1 MQKNN
6 IPNPFWAL
14 RTDKSTGSE
23 DIYTHSNTIYVREN
37 RLITAVRNIYL
48 SFNKLLFELK

>member
-6 IPNPFWAL
+6 IPKPFWAL

-37 RLITAVRNIYL
+37 WIITAVRNIYL
-48 SFNKLLFELK
+48 SFNKLLSKLR

>member
-6 IPNPFWAL
+6 IPKPFWAL

-23 DIYTHSNTIYVREN
+23 DIYTRSNTIYVREN
-37 RLITAVRNIYL
+37 WIITAVRNIYL
-48 SFNKLLFELK
+48 SFEKLLSKLK

>member
-6 IPNPFWAL
+6 IPKPFWAL

-23 DIYTHSNTIYVREN
+23 DIYTRSNTIYVREN
-37 RLITAVRNIYL
+37 WIITAVRNIYL
-48 SFNKLLFELK
+48 SFDKLLSKLR

>member
-6 IPNPFWAL
+6 IPKPFWAL

-23 DIYTHSNTIYVREN
+23 DIYTRSNTIYVREN
-37 RLITAVRNIYL
+37 WIITAVRNIYL
-48 SFNKLLFELK
+48 NFDKLLSELK